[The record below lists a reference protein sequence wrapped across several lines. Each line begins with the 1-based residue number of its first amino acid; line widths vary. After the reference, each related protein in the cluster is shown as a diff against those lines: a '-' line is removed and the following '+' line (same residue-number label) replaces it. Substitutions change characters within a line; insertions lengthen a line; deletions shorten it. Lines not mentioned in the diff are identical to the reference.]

1 MERVIVTVKG
11 AHETRGRDLEVPA
24 EVEAVRLVSLL
35 TQALQWDGAIGG
47 GSVPYTIYAE
57 PPGRV
62 LRPTETLADA
72 GVWDGAWLIL
82 QPVGSETKPP
92 PQPVTGPI
100 GPAEGPVKG
109 WKDLGIPVP
118 KTQKS
123 PSPDGPSDENRSGYV
138 WKQLD

>member
-35 TQALQWDGAIGG
+35 AQALQWDGAIGG
-47 GSVPYTIYAE
+47 RSVPYTIYAE

-82 QPVGSETKPP
+82 QPVGTETKPP
-92 PQPVTGPI
+92 PSPVPGHI
-100 GPAEGPVKG
+100 GSAEGPVRA

-118 KTQKS
+118 TAQE
-123 PSPDGPSDENRSGYV
+123 PSPPDGQPGESRSGYV
-138 WKQLD
+138 WKRLD